1 MRMTQENLSMA
12 DFMDEIEKSME
23 RVSKGDLLTGTVIS
37 NNGEVL
43 MVSIGHMIDGV
54 VPKDEVDFDGGDS
67 IDQIQVGDTMT
78 LFVLKADDGEGN
90 ILLSK
95 KRADAELV
103 WDETAGLVN
112 DQRPITVKIKETVK
126 GGLIAHYKGLRCF
139 IPLSQV
145 GVERIE
151 DPETMVGKSLQVLI
165 TEIQEDK
172 KSMVASGR
180 LLQNREAA
188 KKKDMRFHELS
199 EGQELTG
206 TVKRLT
212 DFGAF
217 VDLGGIDG
225 LIHLNDL
232 SWKRVKKAD
241 EVVSVGQTVKVTVL
255 RIDPVNQKI
264 GLKLAD
270 YVDNPWDRINEVLS
284 EGDILKGE
292 VTRLQAF
299 GAFVSVKDGI
309 EGLVHIS
316 QICDEHIQKPH
327 ERLHVGQ
334 EVMVKVLS
342 VDSESQRVS
351 LSIKEA
357 VASTEEDY
365 ESYLDDEEPATS
377 TLGDLFG
384 DAFKN
389 LKF

>member
-1 MRMTQENLSMA
+1 MTQEHLSMA
-12 DFMDEIEKSME
+12 DFMDDIEKSME
-23 RVSKGDLLTGTVIS
+23 RVSRGDLLTGTVAA
-37 NNGEVL
+37 NNGEELIVN
-43 MVSIGHMIDGV
+43 IGHMADGV
-54 VPKDEVDFDGGDS
+54 VPKDEVDFDGGES
-67 IDQIQVGDTMT
+67 IHEIEVGAVMT
-78 LFVLKADDGEGN
+78 FYVIKADDGEGN

-103 WDETAGLVN
+103 WDETSNLVSS
-112 DQRPITVKIKETVK
+112 QHPITVKIKETVK
-126 GGLIAHYKGLRCF
+126 GGLIAQYKGLRCF

-145 GVERIE
+145 GTERIE

-165 TEIQEDK
+165 TEIQEEK

-180 LLQNREAA
+180 LLQERETA
-188 KKKDMRFHELS
+188 KKKNTRFHELA
-199 EGQELTG
+199 EGQELEG
-206 TVKRLT
+206 VVKRLT

-232 SWKRVKKAD
+232 SWKRVKKAE
-241 EVVSVGQTVKVTVL
+241 EVVSVGQTVRVTIL
-255 RIDPVNQKI
+255 RIDAVNQKI

-270 YVDNPWDRINEVLS
+270 YVDNPWDNIQAYLN

-292 VTRLQAF
+292 VTRLQSF
-299 GAFVSVKDGI
+299 GAFVSVKGGI

-327 ERLHVGQ
+327 ERLKEGQ
-334 EVMVKVLS
+334 EVLVKVMS
-342 VDSESQRVS
+342 VDPANQKLS

-357 VASTEEDY
+357 SAESDEEY
-365 ESYLDDEEPATS
+365 ESYLDNEEPATS

-384 DAFKN
+384 DALKN

>member
-1 MRMTQENLSMA
+1 MTQENLSMA

-23 RVSKGDLLTGTVIS
+23 RVSKGDLLTGTVAS
-37 NNGEVL
+37 NNGEELIVN
-43 MVSIGHMIDGV
+43 IGHMIDGI

-67 IDQIQVGDTMT
+67 IDQIQIGDAMT
-78 LFVLKADDGEGN
+78 FYVLKADDGEGN

-95 KRADAELV
+95 KRADAEMI
-103 WDETAGLVN
+103 WDETTGLVN

-126 GGLIAHYKGLRCF
+126 GGLIAHYKGVRCF

-145 GVERIE
+145 GTTRIE
-151 DPETMVGKSLQVLI
+151 DPETLVGKSLQVLI
-165 TEIQEDK
+165 TEVQEDK

-180 LLQNREAA
+180 LLQERETS
-188 KKKDMRFHELS
+188 KRKDTRFHELS

-232 SWKRVKKAD
+232 SWKRIHKAED
-241 EVVSVGQTVKVTVL
+241 VVSVGQTVKVTVL
-255 RIDPVNQKI
+255 KIDSVNQKI

-270 YVDNPWDRINEVLS
+270 YVDNPWDNIYAHIHAE
-284 EGDILKGE
+284 EILKGE
-292 VTRLQAF
+292 VTRLQSF
-299 GAFVSVKDGI
+299 GAFVSIKDGI

-316 QICDEHIQKPH
+316 QICDEHIQKPQ
-327 ERLHVGQ
+327 EKLHVGQ

-342 VDSESQRVS
+342 VDADTQRIS

-357 VASTEEDY
+357 AASTEEDY
-365 ESYLDDEEPATS
+365 EDYLEDEEPATS

-384 DAFKN
+384 DAFRN
-389 LKF
+389 LKL